1 MALRTIAIDELNGFQ
16 LDDSNQLYWR
26 GQTVVLEQKL
36 KLERYQIVLA
46 TIGAVGA
53 LLAGVHP
60 FLISFG
66 IFRA

>member
-1 MALRTIAIDELNGFQ
+1 MGIDEFEGFQ
-16 LDDSNQLYWR
+16 VDDSNQLHWR
-26 GQTVVLEQKL
+26 GQTVVLEQRL

-60 FLISFG
+60 FLVSFG
-66 IFRA
+66 IL

>member
-1 MALRTIAIDELNGFQ
+1 MALRTISIDEMDGFQ
-16 LDDSNQLYWR
+16 LDDTNRLYWR

-36 KLERYQIVLA
+36 KLELYQIVLA

-66 IFRA
+66 IL

>member
-1 MALRTIAIDELNGFQ
+1 MALRSISIDEMDGFQ
-16 LDDSNQLYWR
+16 LDDTNQLYWR

-36 KLERYQIVLA
+36 KLELYQIVLA

-60 FLISFG
+60 FLVSFG
-66 IFRA
+66 IF